1 MATNAQDRQ
10 VVSSSAPQGG
20 DGSLLI
26 LPAGTVDQATE
37 AFEAYQQLKHRL
49 AGPEDF
55 QLIRGKQFP
64 KKSFVRKVQRFFA
77 ISCELRRDEPI
88 RDAGGAIIGWIATA
102 RAIHLPTGAFQDADG
117 SCSFDEKENRQR
129 TLHNVRSHAVTR
141 AKNRAILDLVGFG
154 DISAEEAASDDG
166 YEERGDRYASDDG
179 SPVPPNPSP
188 RQAQADS
195 SQPRQSQSTGST
207 EAQQKAI
214 YARAKA
220 LGVADELSE
229 VLRRRFGVSDTRA
242 LTRQQA
248 SALIDDL
255 GRIARGDLSRSGLAV
270 PPEE

>member
-10 VVSSSAPQGG
+10 VVSSNAPQGG

-26 LPAGTVDQATE
+26 LPAGTVDQAVQ
-37 AFEAYQQLKHRL
+37 AFAAYQELKHRL

-55 QLIRGKQFP
+55 QVIAGKQFP

-77 ISCELRRDEPI
+77 LSCELLRDEPL
-88 RDAGGAIIGWIATA
+88 RDGEGNIIGWLATA
-102 RAIHLPTGAFQDADG
+102 RAVHLPTGAYQDADG
-117 SCSFDEKENRQR
+117 SCSMAEKAPGQR
-129 TLHNVRSHAVTR
+129 TIHNIRAHAITR

-154 DISAEEAASDDG
+154 DVSAEELAPEGADDTAYAPRTQSAPPAGSHKPALALTAAQTG
-166 YEERGDRYASDDG
+166 PAR
-179 SPVPPNPSP
+179 P
-188 RQAQADS
+188 AQGGA
-195 SQPRQSQSTGST
+195 T
-207 EAQQKAI
+207 EQQQRAI

-220 LGVADELSE
+220 LGVEDELSE

-255 GRIARGDLSRSGLAV
+255 GRIARGDLSKTGLAV
-270 PPEE
+270 PPED